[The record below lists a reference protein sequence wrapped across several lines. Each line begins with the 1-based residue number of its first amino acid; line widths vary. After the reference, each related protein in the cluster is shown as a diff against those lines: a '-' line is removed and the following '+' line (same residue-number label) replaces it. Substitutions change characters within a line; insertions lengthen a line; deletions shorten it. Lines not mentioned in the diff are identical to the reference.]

1 MPELFLAA
9 FGVVLLLLLLQKL
22 EHAEI
27 KLLIKTLKWTFVGVM
42 VLAGIYLTLV
52 GRLLHVAAIIVLLT
66 LLLKQD
72 VHKWVKQKRP
82 PLPLSPPMSKKEA
95 AALLKV
101 KLKATPDEIQK
112 AFEAIQAKD
121 STHQDLLLRA
131 RDVLLK
137 KTRK

>member
-22 EHAEI
+22 EYAET

-42 VLAGIYLTLV
+42 VLASIYLTLV
-52 GRLLHVAAIIVLLT
+52 GRLLHVTAIIILLVI
-66 LLLKQD
+66 LLKQD
-72 VHKWVKQKRP
+72 VHKWVKQKRS
-82 PLPLSPPMSKKEA
+82 PLPLSPPMSRKEA

-101 KLKATPDEIQK
+101 KLKTTPEEIQK
-112 AFEAIQAKD
+112 AFDKIQPKD
-121 STHQDLLLRA
+121 STHQDRLVQA

-137 KTRK
+137 KQR